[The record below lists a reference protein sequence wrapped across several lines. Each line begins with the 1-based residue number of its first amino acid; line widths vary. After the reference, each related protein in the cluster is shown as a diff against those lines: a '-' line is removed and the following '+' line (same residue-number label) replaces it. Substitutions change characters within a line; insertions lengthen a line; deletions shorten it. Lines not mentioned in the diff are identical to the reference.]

1 MVEQE
6 DGEKEW
12 PQESEEVKEVDEKTK
27 ILDDV
32 RKMHVTMQTELQGL
46 LKGELAGMI
55 NDLEGEKTKA
65 SNERREKL
73 SNSKNDEKAQA

>member
-1 MVEQE
+1 
-6 DGEKEW
+6 
-12 PQESEEVKEVDEKTK
+12 
-27 ILDDV
+27 
-32 RKMHVTMQTELQGL
+32 MHVTMQTELQGL

-73 SNSKNDEKAQA
+73 SNSKNDEKA